1 MSHGSCVTVGM
12 TAIEEACA
20 LVVSVGDPRVVGNE
34 VRQDE
39 TGRELEGKRKGID
52 QGRARR
58 VRDEGE

>member
-1 MSHGSCVTVGM
+1 M

-20 LVVSVGDPRVVGNE
+20 LLVSVGDPRVVGNE

-52 QGRARR
+52 QGRG
-58 VRDEGE
+58 V